1 MIFQRT
7 ISAPAEINGI
17 GLHSGA
23 EVKLRLRPAE
33 ANTGIIFHRRDGD
46 RTVAIKAAAENV
58 VDTQLATVLGRDGL
72 TVSTVEHF
80 LAALAACGIDNLHVD
95 INGPEVPILDG
106 SAAPFIRQLQKVG
119 TVNLDASRKFVAI
132 RKPIEL
138 IEGEKRIN
146 IIPSRFFRITFDI
159 AFEHKTIAVQQYSMK
174 FSTESFTKEIAP
186 ARTFGFLHEVEYLK
200 ARGLARGGSL
210 ENAVVIDES
219 GVMNPEG
226 LRFQDEFVRHK
237 ILDACGDFS
246 LLGHPMLG
254 HIRAFKA
261 GHDLNAKMVRKIL
274 DTPDS
279 WAYVEFSEA
288 TLLEARKT
296 SAQAYA
302 SNLAWLKA

>member
-1 MIFQRT
+1 MILQRT
-7 ISAPAEINGI
+7 INTSTEISGI

-23 EVKLRLRPAE
+23 NIRLRLRPAE
-33 ANTGIIFHRRDGD
+33 ANTGIIFHRRDGE
-46 RTVAIKAAAENV
+46 RTVAIKATAENV
-58 VDTQLATVLGRDGL
+58 VDTRMATVLGRDGL
-72 TVSTVEHF
+72 SVSTVEHF

-95 INGPEVPILDG
+95 IDGPEIPILDG
-106 SAAPFIRQLQKVG
+106 SAAPFIQQLQKVG
-119 TVNLDASRKFVAI
+119 TRNLDASRKFIAI

-159 AFEHKTIAVQQYSMK
+159 AFEHKAIALQQYSMK
-174 FSTESFTKEIAP
+174 FSSESFSKEIAP

-200 ARGLARGGSL
+200 ANGLARGGSL
-210 ENAVVIDES
+210 DNAVVINEE

-261 GHDLNAKMVRKIL
+261 GHDINAKMVRKIL
-274 DTPDS
+274 DTPDC
-279 WAYVEFSEA
+279 WTYVEFSEA
-288 TLLEARKT
+288 ALHEAGKT
-296 SAQAYA
+296 VAQACA
-302 SNLAWLKA
+302 SNLAWIKA

>member
-1 MIFQRT
+1 MILQST
-7 ISAPAEINGI
+7 INAPIEISGI

-23 EVKLRLRPAE
+23 KIQLNLRPAE
-33 ANTGIIFHRRDGD
+33 ADTGIVFHRRDGD
-46 RTVAIKAAAENV
+46 RVVAIKAIAANV
-58 VDTQLATVLGRDGL
+58 VDTRLATVLGRDGL
-72 TVSTVEHF
+72 SVSTVEHF

-95 INGPEVPILDG
+95 INGPEIPILDG
-106 SAAPFIRQLQKVG
+106 SAAPFINAIQKVG
-119 TVNLDASRKFVAI
+119 TVSLEASRKFIAI

-159 AFEHKTIAVQQYSMK
+159 AFEHKAIALQQYSMK
-174 FSTESFTKEIAP
+174 FSTESFNKEIAP

-200 ARGLARGGSL
+200 ANGLARGGSL
-210 ENAVVIDES
+210 ENAVVINEE

-261 GHDLNAKMVRKIL
+261 GHDINAKMVRKIL
-274 DTPDS
+274 ETPDS
-279 WAYVEFSEA
+279 WTYVEFSEA
-288 TLLEARKT
+288 ALQEARKT
-296 SAQAYA
+296 STQAYA
-302 SNLAWLKA
+302 TSLAWLKA

>member
-1 MIFQRT
+1 MILQRT
-7 ISAPAEINGI
+7 IKTSTTISGI

-23 EVKLRLRPAE
+23 QIQLRLRPAE
-33 ANTGIIFHRRDGD
+33 ADTGIIFHRSDGN
-46 RTVAIKAAAENV
+46 RTVAIKATAEHI
-58 VDTQLATVLGRDGL
+58 VDTRMATVLGRDGL
-72 TVSTVEHF
+72 SVSTVEHF

-95 INGPEVPILDG
+95 IDGPEVPILDG
-106 SAAPFIRQLQKVG
+106 SAAPFIKELQKAG
-119 TVNLDASRKFVAI
+119 TVNLDASRKFIAI

-146 IIPSRFFRITFDI
+146 IIPSRFLRITFDI
-159 AFEHKTIAVQQYSMK
+159 AFEHKAISLQQYSMK
-174 FSTESFTKEIAP
+174 FSTESFSKDIAP
-186 ARTFGFLHEVEYLK
+186 ARTFGFLHEVEFLK
-200 ARGLARGGSL
+200 ANGLARGGSL
-210 ENAVVIDES
+210 DNAVVINEE

-261 GHDLNAKMVRKIL
+261 GHDINAKMVRKIL
-274 DTPDS
+274 DTPDC
-279 WAYVEFSEA
+279 WTYVDFSGA
-288 TLLEARKT
+288 ALQEARKT
-296 SAQAYA
+296 VPQAYA

>member
-1 MIFQRT
+1 MILQRT
-7 ISAPAEINGI
+7 INSATEISGI

-23 EVKLRLRPAE
+23 NIQLKLRPAE
-33 ANTGIIFHRRDGD
+33 ADTGIVFHRREGE

-58 VDTQLATVLGRDGL
+58 VDTRLATVLGRDGL
-72 TVSTVEHF
+72 SVSTVEHF
-80 LAALAACGIDNLHVD
+80 LAALSACGIDNLHVD
-95 INGPEVPILDG
+95 IDGPEIPILDG
-106 SAAPFIRQLQKVG
+106 SAAPFIQQLQKVG
-119 TVNLDASRKFVAI
+119 TRNLETSRKFIAI

-159 AFEHKTIAVQQYSMK
+159 AFEHKAIALQQYSMK
-174 FSTESFTKEIAP
+174 FSTESFSKEIAP

-200 ARGLARGGSL
+200 ANGLARGGSL
-210 ENAVVIDES
+210 DNAVVINEE

-246 LLGHPMLG
+246 LLGYPILG

-261 GHDLNAKMVRKIL
+261 GHDINAKMVRKIL

-279 WAYVEFSEA
+279 WTYVNFSEEA
-288 TLLEARKT
+288 LQEARKT
-296 SAQAYA
+296 VTQAYA
-302 SNLAWLKA
+302 SNLAWSKA

>member
-1 MIFQRT
+1 MILQRT
-7 ISAPAEINGI
+7 INTSTEISGI

-23 EVKLRLRPAE
+23 NIRLRLRPAE
-33 ANTGIIFHRRDGD
+33 ANTGIIFHRRDGE

-58 VDTQLATVLGRDGL
+58 VDTRMATVLGRDGL
-72 TVSTVEHF
+72 SVSTVEHF

-95 INGPEVPILDG
+95 IDGPEIPILDG
-106 SAAPFIRQLQKVG
+106 SAAPFIQQLQKVG
-119 TVNLDASRKFVAI
+119 TRNLDASRKFIAI

-159 AFEHKTIAVQQYSMK
+159 AFEHKAIALQQYSMK
-174 FSTESFTKEIAP
+174 FSSESFSKEIAP

-200 ARGLARGGSL
+200 ANGLARGGSL
-210 ENAVVIDES
+210 DNAVVINEE

-261 GHDLNAKMVRKIL
+261 GHDINAKMVRKIL
-274 DTPDS
+274 DTPDC
-279 WAYVEFSEA
+279 WTYVEFSEA
-288 TLLEARKT
+288 ALHEAGKT
-296 SAQAYA
+296 VAQAYA
-302 SNLAWLKA
+302 SNLAWIKA